1 MPSPPPP
8 KTILV
13 TSASGNI
20 GRALIPLLLSTT
32 PATLILPTSS
42 AARLKSSLALKE
54 ETYKSSRV
62 IVSEGPV
69 SDPLYLQSLCTTHKV
84 SSVFLNLGGQDEL
97 FTTLSALEVFARAPS
112 VKHVVYLSAAG
123 DFTSPGGVRETM
135 ERWGACA
142 SVVVKVAVELRLM
155 HLAAAASSDDDDFG
169 FRWSVVGPTLF
180 FENDV
185 RTKDLLIGEGVMPE
199 PLGEK
204 GVSRVSCADVAR
216 AVAAC
221 VEDGGERLGGRKVN
235 VGSLRRFTGAE
246 IEGLW
251 TKSLGREVRM
261 GKGDEEGLRAYEE
274 HWEGVIGGV
283 AGRAVGRDLSCM
295 ARGWV
300 EAGYGLSEDEYR
312 FCRAVLGKEVD
323 DYEGWVVK
331 MGRKL
336 RGEEV
341 GGGGE

>member
-8 KTILV
+8 QKILI

-20 GRALIPLLLSTT
+20 GRVLIPLLLSTT
-32 PATLILPTSS
+32 TSTLILPTSS
-42 AARLKSSLALKE
+42 ATRLKSSLALQQE
-54 ETYKSSRV
+54 ETSTSRRI
-62 IVSEGPV
+62 IVSEGPI
-69 SDPLYLQSLCTTHKV
+69 SDPAFLSSLITTHTI

-123 DFTSPGGVRETM
+123 DFTSPAGVRETM

-155 HLAAAASSDDDDFG
+155 HLAADSGSDDDGFG

-185 RTKDLLIGEGVMPE
+185 RTPELLLGEGIMPE

-204 GVSRVSCADVAR
+204 GVSRVSCADVAM

-221 VEDGGERLGGRKVN
+221 ISDKGERLGGRKVN

-251 TKSLGREVRM
+251 TASLGGR
-261 GKGDEEGLRAYEE
+261 LR
-274 HWEGVIGGV
+274 W
-283 AGRAVGRDLSCM
+283 GRGMRRD
-295 ARGWV
+295 
-300 EAGYGLSEDEYR
+300 
-312 FCRAVLGKEVD
+312 
-323 DYEGWVVK
+323 
-331 MGRKL
+331 
-336 RGEEV
+336 
-341 GGGGE
+341 